1 MARRR
6 ARNGRGTAYLEMAAL
21 VIEEM
26 HLVGTHVD
34 ARFLVARES
43 VIVVA
48 VPNSAHDV
56 DELLSPIVSLAMR
69 RVGVAVELERVVL
82 VAAGH
87 DVPGGASAGHVIERR
102 HGARQ

>member
-1 MARRR
+1 MALRR
-6 ARNGRGTAYLEMAAL
+6 ARNRRGTAHLEALTL

-34 ARFLVARES
+34 ARLFVAREG

-48 VPNSAHDV
+48 VPDSAHDINEFLGALV
-56 DELLSPIVSLAMR
+56 TLAVR
-69 RVGVAVELERVVL
+69 RVGLAAELERVVL

-87 DVPGGASAGHVIERR
+87 DVPGGAASGDMIE
-102 HGARQ
+102 